1 MEIDSKTII
10 AYRTDIEHIQ
20 TGIMKIKQN
29 VRDIDKFFGNHLQ
42 QRLKKH
48 SLMVSHLTAIFL
60 SVAKSMT

>member
-42 QRLKKH
+42 QRLKKQ
-48 SLMVSHLTAIFL
+48 SLMVFHLTAIFL